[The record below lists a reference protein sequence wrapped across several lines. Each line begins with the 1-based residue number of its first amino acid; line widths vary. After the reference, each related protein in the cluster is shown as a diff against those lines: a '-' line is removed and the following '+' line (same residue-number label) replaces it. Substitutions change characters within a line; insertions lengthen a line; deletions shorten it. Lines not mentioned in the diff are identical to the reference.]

1 MNPTLDGNFSQFLMT
16 ESPQI
21 PLLNFSINLV
31 LTAIVSYFLSQLY
44 IKYGNSLSNR
54 KLFSKNLILISVTTM
69 VIITIVKSSLA
80 LSLGLVGAL
89 SIVRFRA
96 AIKEPEELAYL
107 FMAIAIGLGFG
118 ADQGATIFTAFGLI
132 SVFIVLR
139 NYNDRNKA
147 KSKSTSLYL
156 TLRSSAKNSIQI
168 DDVVTIFESVNVYA
182 QLRRLDESADF
193 VELVF
198 NVHISDVTSLKLIQK
213 DLKNIDPAIEISV
226 IDQEGV
232 IL

>member
-1 MNPTLDGNFSQFLMT
+1 MNNSVGKSFEQFLVT
-16 ESPQI
+16 ESPKI
-21 PLLNFSINLV
+21 PPLEFSINLIAAG
-31 LTAIVSYFLSQLY
+31 LVSFLLSWIY
-44 IKYGNSLSNR
+44 IRYGNSLSNR
-54 KLFSKNLILISVTTM
+54 KSFSKNLILISVTTM

-118 ADQGATIFTAFGLI
+118 ADQASTIFTAFCI
-132 SVFIVLR
+132 IVIFIVVR
-139 NYNDRNKA
+139 NRITENEV
-147 KSKSTSLYL
+147 KSGDTNLYL
-156 TLRSSAKNSIQI
+156 TLRGSDPDRLQIDSVVELFKASDISARLKRLDEASQTIEIVFNLVI
-168 DDVVTIFESVNVYA
+168 DDVN
-182 QLRRLDESADF
+182 LLGK
-193 VELVF
+193 LK
-198 NVHISDVTSLKLIQK
+198 SDLKLI
-213 DLKNIDPAIEISV
+213 DPEIEISL

>member
-1 MNPTLDGNFSQFLMT
+1 MNNSVGKSFEQFLVT
-16 ESPQI
+16 ESPKI
-21 PLLNFSINLV
+21 PLLEFSINLIAAG
-31 LTAIVSYFLSQLY
+31 LVSFLLSWIY
-44 IKYGNSLSNR
+44 IRYGNSLSNR
-54 KLFSKNLILISVTTM
+54 KSFSKNLILISVTTM

-118 ADQGATIFTAFGLI
+118 ADQASTIFTAFCI
-132 SVFIVLR
+132 IVIFIVVR
-139 NYNDRNKA
+139 NRITENEV
-147 KSKSTSLYL
+147 KSGDTNLYL
-156 TLRSSAKNSIQI
+156 TLRGSDPDRLQIDSVVELFKASDISARLKRLDEASQTIEIVFNLVI
-168 DDVVTIFESVNVYA
+168 DDVN
-182 QLRRLDESADF
+182 LLGK
-193 VELVF
+193 LK
-198 NVHISDVTSLKLIQK
+198 SDLKLI
-213 DLKNIDPAIEISV
+213 DPEIEISL

>member
-1 MNPTLDGNFSQFLMT
+1 
-16 ESPQI
+16 
-21 PLLNFSINLV
+21 
-31 LTAIVSYFLSQLY
+31 
-44 IKYGNSLSNR
+44 
-54 KLFSKNLILISVTTM
+54 M

-118 ADQGATIFTAFGLI
+118 ADQASTIFTAFCI
-132 SVFIVLR
+132 IVIFIVVR
-139 NYNDRNKA
+139 NRITENEV
-147 KSKSTSLYL
+147 KSGDTNLYL
-156 TLRSSAKNSIQI
+156 TLRGSDPDRLQIDSVVELFKASDISARLKRLDEASQTIEIVFNLVI
-168 DDVVTIFESVNVYA
+168 DDVN
-182 QLRRLDESADF
+182 LLGK
-193 VELVF
+193 LK
-198 NVHISDVTSLKLIQK
+198 SDLKLI
-213 DLKNIDPAIEISV
+213 DPEIEISL